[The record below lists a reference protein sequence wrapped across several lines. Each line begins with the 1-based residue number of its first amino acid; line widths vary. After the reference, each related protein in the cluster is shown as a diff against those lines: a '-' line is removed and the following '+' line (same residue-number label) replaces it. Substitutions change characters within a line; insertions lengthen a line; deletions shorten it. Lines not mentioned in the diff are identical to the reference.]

1 MKIVLDKEI
10 YVQKKDLDFLISR
23 MDEIPDTI
31 IRKIF
36 LPGQTIIDSCV
47 KYDFVKFDDPSHIEF
62 LNSIKWILDYSD
74 VKDLNDDELIELRAA
89 YGKERDALVKRY
101 NLMCLAEKTGTLTD
115 SEKEEKARVYD
126 EFVGLSY
133 KAQSVTTFLW
143 YKQGDTE
150 MVFPDGVEP
159 TKPSDKGGQK
169 VFGTMCDKKNW

>member
-1 MKIVLDKEI
+1 MKVVLDKAI
-10 YVQKKDLDFLISR
+10 YVQKKDLDFLIYR

-62 LNSIKWILDYSD
+62 LNSMKWILDYAE
-74 VKDLNDDELIELRAA
+74 VKDLNDEEIVELRTKYA
-89 YGKERDALVKRY
+89 KERDVFVKKY
-101 NLMCLAEKTGTLTD
+101 NFMCLAEKTRSLSS
-115 SEKEEKARVYD
+115 SEREEKIRLYD

-133 KAQSVTTFLW
+133 KAQSITTFLW

-150 MVFPDGVEP
+150 MVFPEGIEP
-159 TKPSDKGGQK
+159 RKSTNNCYQKTLGTIGGQK
-169 VFGTMCDKKNW
+169 K